1 MTVADLIPIAVVFAF
16 SKASHKWNNVVAG
29 ITRLDSSPS
38 GRLLRLARVGARIC
52 GPFLLAAGRCF
63 ITQGQHDALFRSAAD
78 GSFGSFHF
86 LAMSVNVP

>member
-1 MTVADLIPIAVVFAF
+1 MTVAGLIPTAVVFAF
-16 SKASHKWNNVVAG
+16 PKASHKWNNVAAG

-38 GRLLRLARVGARIC
+38 GRLLRLARVGACIC
-52 GPFLLAAGRCF
+52 GPFPLAAGRCF
-63 ITQGQHDALFRSAAD
+63 IARGQRDALPCSAAD